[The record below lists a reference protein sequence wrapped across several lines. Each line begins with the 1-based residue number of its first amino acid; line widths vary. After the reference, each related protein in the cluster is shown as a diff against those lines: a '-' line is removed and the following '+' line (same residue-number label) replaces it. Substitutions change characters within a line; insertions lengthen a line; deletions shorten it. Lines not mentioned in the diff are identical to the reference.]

1 MNTQWELTD
10 YLRFPIKKH
19 VTSTGL
25 ILLYFENSS
34 AGGEIHNASIIDIIK
49 KTGKEHYIRAHEWCC
64 GHGAIGFE
72 ILSQKLC
79 DSLCLSDKFLP
90 AIVGCE
96 FTSACNNLT
105 INTAIYQIKEF
116 SNFPAE
122 EMWDLVVADP
132 PHFGSVDD
140 INPQW
145 GEDAIRQVIDDGW
158 TSHRI
163 FFESI
168 KQHLLPN
175 ADVYLY
181 EGYCGSTPKTFEKMI
196 ASSGLKLVDIYNIPE
211 LPFNYILHLK
221 N

>member
-1 MNTQWELTD
+1 MNIQWTLAD

-19 VTSTGL
+19 ITSTGL
-25 ILLYFENSS
+25 TLLFFENCS
-34 AGGEIHNASIIDIIK
+34 ANGEIHNVSIIDVIK
-49 KTGKEHYIRAHEWCC
+49 KTGKEHYTRAHEWCC

-72 ILSQKLC
+72 ILNQKLC

-96 FTSACNNLT
+96 FTSVCNNLSK
-105 INTAIYQIKEF
+105 NTTVYQIKEF
-116 SNFPAE
+116 SNLPAE

-132 PHFGSVDD
+132 PHYGSVDD
-140 INPQW
+140 INSQW
-145 GEDAIRQVIDDGW
+145 NADGIRQVVDNRW
-158 TSHRI
+158 NAHRI

-175 ADVYLY
+175 ADVYLF
-181 EGYCGSTPKTFEKMI
+181 EGYYGSTPKTFEKMI
-196 ASSGLKLVDIYNIPE
+196 ANSGLKLVDVYNITG
-211 LPFNYILHLK
+211 LTHHYILHLK